1 MSYISQTKEFIAQAK
16 SLIDSGAIEARV
28 RENFASYLRTMF
40 PPDTKWV
47 DDRPRVLKSKAGRSR
62 KREEVLVSPKP
73 LNR

>member
-47 DDRPRVLKSKAGRSR
+47 DEHIKHGVT
-62 KREEVLVSPKP
+62 VSGFIDNCFANTAIEYEK
-73 LNR
+73 NM

>member
-47 DDRPRVLKSKAGRSR
+47 DDRPRVLKSW
-62 KREEVLVSPKP
+62 
-73 LNR
+73 

>member
-47 DDRPRVLKSKAGRSR
+47 DDRPRVLKKQWQEEAGKERRYWYLRSR
-62 KREEVLVSPKP
+62 
-73 LNR
+73 

>member
-47 DDRPRVLKSKAGRSR
+47 DDRPRVLKSNGR
-62 KREEVLVSPKP
+62 KEEVLVSPKP

>member
-47 DDRPRVLKSKAGRSR
+47 DD
-62 KREEVLVSPKP
+62 
-73 LNR
+73 